1 MARIKIDE
9 VFEKLESSFR
19 NALISAVQEVIPEA
33 NFDIDELFQA
43 FKRAI
48 RRKCNIWETVSDNYV
63 EID

>member
-1 MARIKIDE
+1 MVRIKIDE
-9 VFEKLESSFR
+9 IFEKLESNFH
-19 NALISAVQEVIPEA
+19 NALISAVQEVFPEA
-33 NFDIDELFQA
+33 NFDIDELFEA